1 MEKNISTQKG
11 SETVQFESLFVDFDP
26 RTLTKEHPF
35 IPEGY
40 MDDYYL
46 FDEPEAL
53 HYHDFLELGYCVK
66 GSGLFYVDGEVIPFS
81 APCCSIIYG
90 GQIHIAQAVHQGNT
104 EPAQPLLPPESISRQ
119 SSGNYQQADNP
130 DHCLWHFSYINLKQ
144 LFTDTNLMQVGA
156 LKALS
161 PHLYDFPTVIPQKD
175 DPILYELVVS
185 ILHEAA
191 ELKNN
196 YLTVMRGLTMA
207 LLARHSRYMMPT
219 KNPLKLHRENHE
231 RLLDRLG
238 SVLVYINQHY
248 TEDITV
254 EQLLAASKLS
264 KSTLQRDLIAFTG
277 MAPMQ
282 YIHHL
287 RMKRASILLAGDL
300 PIANVAFEVGYNSL
314 SSFNRH
320 FLDTFGLPP
329 SEWKRMHYT
338 QGK

>member
-1 MEKNISTQKG
+1 M
-11 SETVQFESLFVDFDP
+11 
-26 RTLTKEHPF
+26 
-35 IPEGY
+35 PEGCL
-40 MDDYYL
+40 DDYYL
-46 FDEPEAL
+46 FEEPEAL

-90 GQIHIAQAVHQGNT
+90 GQIHIAQAVRQDSIEISSSNFPENAISHQAMGNF
-104 EPAQPLLPPESISRQ
+104 RQ
-119 SSGNYQQADNP
+119 ANNP
-130 DHCLWHFSYINLKQ
+130 HHCLWHFSYINLKQ
-144 LFTDTNLMQVGA
+144 LFTDTDLMQVGT

-161 PHLYDFPTVIPQKD
+161 PHLYDFPTVFPQD
-175 DPILYELVVS
+175 NDPILYELVKA
-185 ILHEAA
+185 ILHETA
-191 ELKNN
+191 ELKGD
-196 YLTVMRGLTMA
+196 YLTAIRGLITA
-207 LLARHSRYMMPT
+207 LLARHSRYMKPT
-219 KNPLKLHRENHE
+219 ENPLKSQRENHE

-254 EQLLAASKLS
+254 EQMLTAGNLS
-264 KSTLQRDLIAFTG
+264 KSTLQRDLLAFTG

-287 RMKRASILLAGDL
+287 RMKRATILLAGNS

-320 FLDTFGLPP
+320 FQDEFGLSP
-329 SEWKRMHYT
+329 SEWKKQKADSRR
-338 QGK
+338 